1 MLRVPCQERPDW
13 QKKADEF
20 GFKFHTMYG
29 ERYWDESA
37 YYQFTLDQIE
47 KGIEDPTADIHEMCM
62 KVVDVVINDDEL
74 MHKFAIP
81 EAQWDFI
88 RQSWANGDPSLYAR
102 LDFAYDGKGPAK
114 LYENNADTPTSLY
127 ETGFWQW
134 LWLENQVDSSVLP
147 KMADQYNSLQE
158 KLVNRFKELAV
169 LTPGRVLHFSCC
181 KDTEEDRGTVQYLE
195 DCAKEAGIVTKFVYV
210 EDIGIDAQQRF
221 TDLDDQV
228 ITWMFKLYPWEFMFQ
243 EDYAE
248 HLGAQDIRWIEPPWK
263 AILSNKA
270 LMPMLWKL
278 FPEHPNL
285 LPAFFEDELDVV
297 PEGMLL
303 VKKPIFSRE
312 GANISFTDSSGQPI
326 DDDGATD
333 GAYGEEGYIY
343 QQRHL
348 LPTFDENHTLIGSW
362 LIDDQPAGISLR
374 EDSTAITQDMSRYL
388 PHVIV

>member
-147 KMADQYNSLQE
+147 KIADQYNSLQE

-169 LTPGRVLHFSCC
+169 LTPDRVLHFSCC

-285 LPAFFEDELDVV
+285 LPAFFEDELDTV

-312 GANISFTDSSGQPI
+312 GANIS
-326 DDDGATD
+326 
-333 GAYGEEGYIY
+333 
-343 QQRHL
+343 
-348 LPTFDENHTLIGSW
+348 
-362 LIDDQPAGISLR
+362 
-374 EDSTAITQDMSRYL
+374 
-388 PHVIV
+388 